1 MSAAADRG
9 AGCTLYTCKLGIYR
23 TWLYIV
29 KYVYDYTT
37 MAPAWH
43 GLTCYCTSVPVVCR
57 MRYMSMSVSFWNIR
71 LDARILGEVAPV
83 RGRVHSPSFQ
93 YVACVCRVRRFN
105 VHQVGAPFIT
115 SQVVTRNVLRVLTRD
130 QGDRES
136 CRSPARFVA
145 RC

>member
-1 MSAAADRG
+1 MMSAAADRG

-83 RGRVHSPSFQ
+83 RGRVHSRTQMSKLISEEEMKMM
-93 YVACVCRVRRFN
+93 RFRWGEPEDE
-105 VHQVGAPFIT
+105 QL
-115 SQVVTRNVLRVLTRD
+115 S
-130 QGDRES
+130 
-136 CRSPARFVA
+136 
-145 RC
+145 